1 VSDRQ
6 GGENVLEKVE
16 VPREAKLVEE
26 GASLR
31 EGGGG
36 EEGGQGRG
44 VREVEDEQ
52 DEG

>member
-1 VSDRQ
+1 MSDRDR
-6 GGENVLEKVE
+6 GENVLEKVD

-26 GASLR
+26 GARLR

-36 EEGGQGRG
+36 QEGSQGRG
-44 VREVEDEQ
+44 MREVEDEQ